1 MTTNSADTADTA
13 IAKEAV
19 EANGAQSQRTNPP
32 TLRLDNVSYAYAKGG
47 KRVLKNISHD
57 FQAGKVHAIT
67 GPSGAGKTTLF
78 NMITGVYD
86 CTEGTVLFEGE
97 KINGLPTHEIA
108 VRGIAR
114 TFQNI
119 RLFGDLTV
127 YDNLMTACQKN
138 ITYSLLDGI
147 LRTKKCQ
154 AQERE
159 SRAFCDQLLAE
170 VGLSDQR
177 DQKANNL
184 PYGMQ
189 RRLEIARA
197 LATCPKVI
205 LLDEPAAGMNPSE
218 TAELMENIRRIRDTF
233 QIAILLIEHDMNLVM
248 NICEGICVLN
258 FGKVIA
264 KGSPAEIQS
273 NPVVIEAYLG
283 KQKEA

>member
-1 MTTNSADTADTA
+1 MAQQKFILQLQNVVKRFGGITASNNIT
-13 IAKEAV
+13 I
-19 EANGAQSQRTNPP
+19 
-32 TLRLDNVSYAYAKGG
+32 NVPEGSIYG
-47 KRVLKNISHD
+47 I
-57 FQAGKVHAIT
+57 I
-67 GPSGAGKTTLF
+67 GPNGAGKTTLF

-205 LLDEPAAGMNPSE
+205 LLDEPAAGMNEEESAKLSE
-218 TAELMENIRRIRDTF
+218 FIREIRDKKDVTVVIIDHHMDVIMAICD
-233 QIAILLIEHDMNLVM
+233 QIS
-248 NICEGICVLN
+248 VLN
-258 FGKVIA
+258 FGTLLA
-264 KGSPAEIQS
+264 EGRQEEIQN
-273 NPVVIEAYLG
+273 NPDVISAYLG
-283 KQKEA
+283 VDE

>member
-1 MTTNSADTADTA
+1 MAQQKFILQLQNVVKRFGGITASNNIT
-13 IAKEAV
+13 I
-19 EANGAQSQRTNPP
+19 
-32 TLRLDNVSYAYAKGG
+32 NVPEGSIYG
-47 KRVLKNISHD
+47 I
-57 FQAGKVHAIT
+57 I
-67 GPSGAGKTTLF
+67 GPNGAGKTTLF

-205 LLDEPAAGMNPSE
+205 LLDEPAAGMNEEESAKLSE
-218 TAELMENIRRIRDTF
+218 FIREIRDKKDVTVVIIDHHMDVMMAICD
-233 QIAILLIEHDMNLVM
+233 QIS
-248 NICEGICVLN
+248 VLN
-258 FGKVIA
+258 FGTLLA
-264 KGSPAEIQS
+264 EGRPEEIQN
-273 NPVVIEAYLG
+273 NPDVISAYLG
-283 KQKEA
+283 VDE

>member
-1 MTTNSADTADTA
+1 MAQQKFILQLQNVVKRFGGITASNNIT
-13 IAKEAV
+13 I
-19 EANGAQSQRTNPP
+19 
-32 TLRLDNVSYAYAKGG
+32 NVPEGSIYG
-47 KRVLKNISHD
+47 I
-57 FQAGKVHAIT
+57 I
-67 GPSGAGKTTLF
+67 GPNGAGKTTLF

-205 LLDEPAAGMNPSE
+205 LLDEPAAGMNEEESAKLSE
-218 TAELMENIRRIRDTF
+218 FIREIRDKKDVTVVIIDHHMDVIMAICD
-233 QIAILLIEHDMNLVM
+233 QIS
-248 NICEGICVLN
+248 VLN
-258 FGKVIA
+258 FGTLLAEGK
-264 KGSPAEIQS
+264 PDEIQN
-273 NPVVIEAYLG
+273 NPEVISAYLG
-283 KQKEA
+283 VDE

>member
-1 MTTNSADTADTA
+1 MAQQKFILQLQNVVKRFGGITASNNIT
-13 IAKEAV
+13 I
-19 EANGAQSQRTNPP
+19 
-32 TLRLDNVSYAYAKGG
+32 NVPEGSIYG
-47 KRVLKNISHD
+47 I
-57 FQAGKVHAIT
+57 I
-67 GPSGAGKTTLF
+67 GPNGAGKTTLF

-138 ITYSLLDGI
+138 ITHSLLDGI

-205 LLDEPAAGMNPSE
+205 LLDEPAAGMNEEESAKLSE
-218 TAELMENIRRIRDTF
+218 FIREIRDKKDVTVVIIDHHMDVIMAICD
-233 QIAILLIEHDMNLVM
+233 QIS
-248 NICEGICVLN
+248 VLN
-258 FGKVIA
+258 FGTLLA
-264 KGSPAEIQS
+264 EGRPEEIQN
-273 NPVVIEAYLG
+273 NPDVISAYLG
-283 KQKEA
+283 VDE

>member
-1 MTTNSADTADTA
+1 M
-13 IAKEAV
+13 
-19 EANGAQSQRTNPP
+19 
-32 TLRLDNVSYAYAKGG
+32 
-47 KRVLKNISHD
+47 
-57 FQAGKVHAIT
+57 
-67 GPSGAGKTTLF
+67 
-78 NMITGVYD
+78 
-86 CTEGTVLFEGE
+86 LFEGE

-184 PYGMQ
+184 PYGH
-189 RRLEIARA
+189 
-197 LATCPKVI
+197 ATPPGDCPG
-205 LLDEPAAGMNPSE
+205 AGDLPQGDS
-218 TAELMENIRRIRDTF
+218 
-233 QIAILLIEHDMNLVM
+233 
-248 NICEGICVLN
+248 
-258 FGKVIA
+258 
-264 KGSPAEIQS
+264 S
-273 NPVVIEAYLG
+273 
-283 KQKEA
+283 

>member
-1 MTTNSADTADTA
+1 MAQQKFILQLQNVVKRFGGITASNNIT
-13 IAKEAV
+13 I
-19 EANGAQSQRTNPP
+19 
-32 TLRLDNVSYAYAKGG
+32 NVPEGSIYG
-47 KRVLKNISHD
+47 I
-57 FQAGKVHAIT
+57 I
-67 GPSGAGKTTLF
+67 GPNGAGKTTLF

-197 LATCPKVI
+197 LATRPKVI
-205 LLDEPAAGMNPSE
+205 LLDEPAAGMNEEESAKLSE
-218 TAELMENIRRIRDTF
+218 FIREIRDKKDVTVVIIDHHMDVIMAICD
-233 QIAILLIEHDMNLVM
+233 QIS
-248 NICEGICVLN
+248 VLN
-258 FGKVIA
+258 FGTLLA
-264 KGSPAEIQS
+264 EGRPEEIQN
-273 NPVVIEAYLG
+273 NPDVISAYLG
-283 KQKEA
+283 VDE

>member
-1 MTTNSADTADTA
+1 MAQQKFILQLQNVVKRFGGITASNNIT
-13 IAKEAV
+13 I
-19 EANGAQSQRTNPP
+19 
-32 TLRLDNVSYAYAKGG
+32 NVPEGSIYG
-47 KRVLKNISHD
+47 I
-57 FQAGKVHAIT
+57 I
-67 GPSGAGKTTLF
+67 GPNGAGKTTLF

-205 LLDEPAAGMNPSE
+205 LLDEPAAGMNEEESAKLSE
-218 TAELMENIRRIRDTF
+218 FIREIRDKKDVTVVIID
-233 QIAILLIEHDMNLVM
+233 QIS
-248 NICEGICVLN
+248 VLN
-258 FGKVIA
+258 FGTLLA
-264 KGSPAEIQS
+264 EGRPEEIQN
-273 NPVVIEAYLG
+273 NPDVISAYLG
-283 KQKEA
+283 VDE

>member
-1 MTTNSADTADTA
+1 MAQQKFILQLQNVVKRFGGITASNNIT
-13 IAKEAV
+13 INVPEGSIYGIIGP
-19 EANGAQSQRTNPP
+19 NGA
-32 TLRLDNVSYAYAKGG
+32 D
-47 KRVLKNISHD
+47 
-57 FQAGKVHAIT
+57 
-67 GPSGAGKTTLF
+67 KTTLF

-205 LLDEPAAGMNPSE
+205 LLDEPAAGMNEEESAKLSE
-218 TAELMENIRRIRDTF
+218 FIREIRDKKDVTVVIIDHHMDVIMAICD
-233 QIAILLIEHDMNLVM
+233 QIS
-248 NICEGICVLN
+248 VLN
-258 FGKVIA
+258 FGTLLA
-264 KGSPAEIQS
+264 EGRPEEIQN
-273 NPVVIEAYLG
+273 NPDVISAYLG
-283 KQKEA
+283 VDE

>member
-1 MTTNSADTADTA
+1 MAQQKFILQLQNVVKRFGGITASNNIT
-13 IAKEAV
+13 I
-19 EANGAQSQRTNPP
+19 
-32 TLRLDNVSYAYAKGG
+32 NVPEGSIYG
-47 KRVLKNISHD
+47 I
-57 FQAGKVHAIT
+57 I
-67 GPSGAGKTTLF
+67 GPNGAGKTTLF

-205 LLDEPAAGMNPSE
+205 LLDEPAAGMNEEESAKLSE
-218 TAELMENIRRIRDTF
+218 FIREIRDKKDVTVVIIDHHMDVIMAICD
-233 QIAILLIEHDMNLVM
+233 QIS
-248 NICEGICVLN
+248 VLN
-258 FGKVIA
+258 FGTLLA
-264 KGSPAEIQS
+264 EGRPEEIQN
-273 NPVVIEAYLG
+273 NPDVISAYLG
-283 KQKEA
+283 GDE

>member
-1 MTTNSADTADTA
+1 MAQQKFILQLQNVVKRFGGITASNNIT
-13 IAKEAV
+13 I
-19 EANGAQSQRTNPP
+19 
-32 TLRLDNVSYAYAKGG
+32 NVPEGSIYG
-47 KRVLKNISHD
+47 I
-57 FQAGKVHAIT
+57 I
-67 GPSGAGKTTLF
+67 GPNGAGKTTLF

-248 NICEGICVLN
+248 GICEGICVLN
-258 FGKVIA
+258 FGQIIA
-264 KGSPAEIQS
+264 KGTPTEIQN
-273 NPVVIEAYLG
+273 NPEVIKAYLG
-283 KQKEA
+283 GGKEG

>member
-1 MTTNSADTADTA
+1 MKRFGGITASNNIT
-13 IAKEAV
+13 I
-19 EANGAQSQRTNPP
+19 
-32 TLRLDNVSYAYAKGG
+32 NVPEGSIYG
-47 KRVLKNISHD
+47 I
-57 FQAGKVHAIT
+57 I
-67 GPSGAGKTTLF
+67 GPNGAGKTTLF

-205 LLDEPAAGMNPSE
+205 LLDEPAAGMNEEESAKLSE
-218 TAELMENIRRIRDTF
+218 FIREIRDKKDVTVVIIDHHMDVIMAICD
-233 QIAILLIEHDMNLVM
+233 QIS
-248 NICEGICVLN
+248 VLN
-258 FGKVIA
+258 FGTLIA
-264 KGSPAEIQS
+264 EGRPEEIQN
-273 NPVVIEAYLG
+273 NPDVISAYLG
-283 KQKEA
+283 VDE

>member
-1 MTTNSADTADTA
+1 MAQQKFILQLQNVVKRFGGITASNNIT
-13 IAKEAV
+13 I
-19 EANGAQSQRTNPP
+19 
-32 TLRLDNVSYAYAKGG
+32 NVPEGSIYG
-47 KRVLKNISHD
+47 I
-57 FQAGKVHAIT
+57 I
-67 GPSGAGKTTLF
+67 GPNGAGKTTLF

-205 LLDEPAAGMNPSE
+205 LLDEPAAGMNEEESAKLSE
-218 TAELMENIRRIRDTF
+218 FIREIRDKKDVTVVIIDHHMDVIMAICD
-233 QIAILLIEHDMNLVM
+233 QIS
-248 NICEGICVLN
+248 VLN
-258 FGKVIA
+258 FGTLLA
-264 KGSPAEIQS
+264 EGRPEEIQN
-273 NPVVIEAYLG
+273 NPDVISAYLG
-283 KQKEA
+283 LDE

>member
-1 MTTNSADTADTA
+1 MAQQKFILQLQNVVKRFGGITASNNIT
-13 IAKEAV
+13 I
-19 EANGAQSQRTNPP
+19 
-32 TLRLDNVSYAYAKGG
+32 NVPEGSIYG
-47 KRVLKNISHD
+47 I
-57 FQAGKVHAIT
+57 I
-67 GPSGAGKTTLF
+67 GPNGAGKTTLF

-114 TFQNI
+114 TLQNI

-205 LLDEPAAGMNPSE
+205 LLDEPAAGMNEEESAKLSE
-218 TAELMENIRRIRDTF
+218 FIREIRDKKDVTVVIIDHHMDVIMAICD
-233 QIAILLIEHDMNLVM
+233 QIS
-248 NICEGICVLN
+248 VLN
-258 FGKVIA
+258 FGTLLA
-264 KGSPAEIQS
+264 EGRPEEIQN
-273 NPVVIEAYLG
+273 NPDVISAYLG
-283 KQKEA
+283 VDE

>member
-1 MTTNSADTADTA
+1 MAQQKFILQLQNVVKRFGGITASNNIT
-13 IAKEAV
+13 I
-19 EANGAQSQRTNPP
+19 
-32 TLRLDNVSYAYAKGG
+32 NVPEGSIYG
-47 KRVLKNISHD
+47 I
-57 FQAGKVHAIT
+57 I
-67 GPSGAGKTTLF
+67 GPNGAGKTTLF

-86 CTEGTVLFEGE
+86 CTEGTVLFEGD

-154 AQERE
+154 AQDRE

-205 LLDEPAAGMNPSE
+205 LLDEPAAGMNEEESAKLSE
-218 TAELMENIRRIRDTF
+218 FIREIRDKKDVTVVIIDHHMDVIMAICD
-233 QIAILLIEHDMNLVM
+233 QIS
-248 NICEGICVLN
+248 VLN
-258 FGKVIA
+258 FGTLLA
-264 KGSPAEIQS
+264 EGRPEEIQN
-273 NPVVIEAYLG
+273 NPDVISAYLG
-283 KQKEA
+283 VDE

>member
-1 MTTNSADTADTA
+1 M
-13 IAKEAV
+13 
-19 EANGAQSQRTNPP
+19 AQQKFI
-32 TLRLDNVSYAYAKGG
+32 LQ
-47 KRVLKNISHD
+47 LKNVVKR
-57 FQAGKVHAIT
+57 FGGIT
-67 GPSGAGKTTLF
+67 ASNDITINVPEGSIYGIIGPNGAGKTTLF

-86 CTEGTVLFEGE
+86 STEGTVLFEGK

-108 VRGIAR
+108 ARGIAR

-127 YDNLMTACQKN
+127 YDNLLTACQKN

-147 LRTKKCQ
+147 LRTEKCR

-159 SRAFCDQLLAE
+159 SRAFCDRLLTE

-205 LLDEPAAGMNPSE
+205 LLDEPAAGMNEEES
-218 TAELMENIRRIRDTF
+218 AKLSDFIREIRDKKDVTVV
-233 QIAILLIEHDMNLVM
+233 IIDHHMDVIMAICDRIS
-248 NICEGICVLN
+248 VLN
-258 FGKVIA
+258 FGTLLA
-264 KGSPAEIQS
+264 EGRPEEIQN
-273 NPVVIEAYLG
+273 NPDVISAYLG
-283 KQKEA
+283 VDE

>member
-1 MTTNSADTADTA
+1 MAQQKFILQLQNVVKRFGGITASNNIT
-13 IAKEAV
+13 I
-19 EANGAQSQRTNPP
+19 
-32 TLRLDNVSYAYAKGG
+32 NVPEGSIYG
-47 KRVLKNISHD
+47 I
-57 FQAGKVHAIT
+57 I
-67 GPSGAGKTTLF
+67 GPNGAGKTTLF

-170 VGLSDQR
+170 VGMSDQR

-205 LLDEPAAGMNPSE
+205 LLDEPAAGMNEEESAKLSE
-218 TAELMENIRRIRDTF
+218 FIREIRDKKDVTVVIIDHHMDVIMAICD
-233 QIAILLIEHDMNLVM
+233 QIS
-248 NICEGICVLN
+248 VLN
-258 FGKVIA
+258 FGTLLA
-264 KGSPAEIQS
+264 EGRPEEIQN
-273 NPVVIEAYLG
+273 NPDVISAYLG
-283 KQKEA
+283 VDE

>member
-1 MTTNSADTADTA
+1 MAQQKFILQLQNVVKRFGGITASNNIT
-13 IAKEAV
+13 I
-19 EANGAQSQRTNPP
+19 
-32 TLRLDNVSYAYAKGG
+32 NVPEGSIYG
-47 KRVLKNISHD
+47 I
-57 FQAGKVHAIT
+57 I
-67 GPSGAGKTTLF
+67 GPNGAGKTTLF

-197 LATCPKVI
+197 LATNPRLL
-205 LLDEPAAGMNPSE
+205 LLDEPAAGMNEEESAKLSE
-218 TAELMENIRRIRDTF
+218 FIREIRDKKDVTVVIIDHHMDVIMAICD
-233 QIAILLIEHDMNLVM
+233 QIS
-248 NICEGICVLN
+248 VLN
-258 FGKVIA
+258 FGTLLA
-264 KGSPAEIQS
+264 EGRPEEIQN
-273 NPVVIEAYLG
+273 NPDVISAYLG
-283 KQKEA
+283 VDE

>member
-1 MTTNSADTADTA
+1 MAQQKFILQLQNVVKRFGGITASNNIT
-13 IAKEAV
+13 I
-19 EANGAQSQRTNPP
+19 
-32 TLRLDNVSYAYAKGG
+32 NVPEGSIYG
-47 KRVLKNISHD
+47 I
-57 FQAGKVHAIT
+57 I
-67 GPSGAGKTTLF
+67 GPNGAGKTTLF

-159 SRAFCDQLLAE
+159 SRPFCDQLLAE

-205 LLDEPAAGMNPSE
+205 LLDEPAAGMNEEESAKLSE
-218 TAELMENIRRIRDTF
+218 FIREIRDKKDVTVVIIDHHMDVIMAICD
-233 QIAILLIEHDMNLVM
+233 QIS
-248 NICEGICVLN
+248 VLN
-258 FGKVIA
+258 FGTLLA
-264 KGSPAEIQS
+264 EGRPEEIQN
-273 NPVVIEAYLG
+273 NPDVISAYLG
-283 KQKEA
+283 VDE

>member
-1 MTTNSADTADTA
+1 MAQQKFILQLQNVVKRFGGITASNNIT
-13 IAKEAV
+13 I
-19 EANGAQSQRTNPP
+19 
-32 TLRLDNVSYAYAKGG
+32 NVPEGSIYG
-47 KRVLKNISHD
+47 I
-57 FQAGKVHAIT
+57 I
-67 GPSGAGKTTLF
+67 GPNGAGKTTLF

-189 RRLEIARA
+189 RRLESARA

-205 LLDEPAAGMNPSE
+205 LLDEPAAGMNEEESAKLSE
-218 TAELMENIRRIRDTF
+218 FIREIRDKKDVTVVIIDHHMDVIMAICD
-233 QIAILLIEHDMNLVM
+233 QIS
-248 NICEGICVLN
+248 VLN
-258 FGKVIA
+258 FGTLLA
-264 KGSPAEIQS
+264 EGRPEEIQN
-273 NPVVIEAYLG
+273 NPDVISAYLG
-283 KQKEA
+283 VDE

>member
-1 MTTNSADTADTA
+1 MAQQKFILQLQNVVKRFGGITASNNIT
-13 IAKEAV
+13 I
-19 EANGAQSQRTNPP
+19 
-32 TLRLDNVSYAYAKGG
+32 NVPEGSIYG
-47 KRVLKNISHD
+47 I
-57 FQAGKVHAIT
+57 I
-67 GPSGAGKTTLF
+67 GPNGAGKTTLF

-189 RRLEIARA
+189 RRLEIARV

-205 LLDEPAAGMNPSE
+205 LLDEPAAGMNEEESAKLSE
-218 TAELMENIRRIRDTF
+218 FIREIRDKKDVTVVIIDHHMDVIMAICD
-233 QIAILLIEHDMNLVM
+233 QIS
-248 NICEGICVLN
+248 VLN
-258 FGKVIA
+258 FGTLLA
-264 KGSPAEIQS
+264 EGRPEEIQN
-273 NPVVIEAYLG
+273 NPDVISAYLG
-283 KQKEA
+283 VDE